1 MTKADIAKLVW
12 EQVGGFSKREAAD
25 IVDLVFE
32 TMKETI
38 GRGEKV
44 KLPGF
49 GNFVPHDTPPRPGHN
64 PKTGEVVPIAD
75 RRVLKFRP
83 SPRMLEM
90 LNGTGSDTE
99 PSSH

>member
-25 IVDLVFE
+25 LVDLVFE

-44 KLPGF
+44 KVPGF
-49 GNFVPHDTPPRPGHN
+49 GNFVPHDTPPRPGRN
-64 PKTGEVVPIAD
+64 PKTGQVVPIAD

-83 SPRMLEM
+83 SPR
-90 LNGTGSDTE
+90 LNEVLNAPNDEIGT
-99 PSSH
+99 SSR